1 MSSTD
6 FKTVICTFLGSI
18 GGVVLNLLGG
28 GDSLLIALV
37 IFMLIDFITG
47 VLVAA
52 IWGNSNKADNG
63 HLSSKACW
71 QGILK
76 KVGTLLIVVVA
87 TQIDIITGINY
98 VRNAVVIAFCVS
110 EIISICENAG
120 QMGILP
126 KSVQNILNKAIDV
139 LNEKTKLPNDEGVHE
154 EEKDNNKE

>member
-18 GGVVLNLLGG
+18 GGVILNLLGG
-28 GDSLLIALV
+28 GDSLLLALV
-37 IFMLIDFITG
+37 IFMLIDFVTG

-63 HLSSKACW
+63 RLSSEACW
-71 QGILK
+71 KGILK
-76 KVGTLLIVVVA
+76 KIGTLLIVVVA

-98 VRNAVVIAFCVS
+98 VRNAVVVAFCVS

-126 KSVQNILNKAIDV
+126 KSVQKILNKAIDL
-139 LNEKTKLPNDEGVHE
+139 LNEKTNIKDEGVP
-154 EEKDNNKE
+154 KDDNDTDKE